1 MNDEVWATKRI
12 SLKAS
17 ARVAL
22 MKRLDAEQELTFS
35 DYRKFQTD
43 SRIVPAEAPDSQ

>member
-1 MNDEVWATKRI
+1 VWAPKRV

-17 ARVAL
+17 ARLL
-22 MKRLDAEQELTFS
+22 MLRKVNVEQDLTFS

-43 SRIVPAEAPDSQ
+43 SRIISTGGEAR

>member
-1 MNDEVWATKRI
+1 VPKDV

-22 MKRLDAEQELTFS
+22 MKRVNVEQQVTFS
-35 DYRKFQTD
+35 EYRKFQTD
-43 SRIVPAEAPDSQ
+43 SRVVSVCETP